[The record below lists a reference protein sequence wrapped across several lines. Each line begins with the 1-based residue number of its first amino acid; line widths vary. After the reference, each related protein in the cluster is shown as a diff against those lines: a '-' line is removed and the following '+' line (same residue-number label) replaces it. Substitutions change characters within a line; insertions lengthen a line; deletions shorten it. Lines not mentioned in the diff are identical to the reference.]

1 MKSANFVCVE
11 DVYTRHIALILNV
24 VILIL
29 FNIYFIEYFDVDM
42 LNMLTVDP
50 VT

>member
-1 MKSANFVCVE
+1 VCVE
-11 DVYTRHIALILNV
+11 DVYTRHIALILDV